1 MSNQH
6 RPWQPTLLIKATVV
20 LHVIV
25 LLIWLVIPEQ
35 WPSLLAIIIA
45 NHILITAIGL
55 WPRSH
60 ALGPNWTQLPTASRI
75 RNEIALTIDDGP
87 DPVVTPLVLDLLD
100 HYGIKVTFFC
110 IAEKAEHYPDLCRD
124 IIQRGHN
131 VENHSQQHRHYFSL
145 LGYKRIKNEIQKAQD
160 TLTKITGQPPLFF
173 RAPAGLRNPFL
184 DPVLTHLGLKL
195 ATWSVRG
202 FDTRITDAKQ
212 VENKLLAGLKAGAIL
227 LMHDGNAAR
236 TSQGTPIII
245 DVLPSLFNA
254 AKTHNLHFVTL
265 RQAQM

>member
-1 MSNQH
+1 MSDQH
-6 RPWQPTLLIKATVV
+6 NKWQPTLLIKATVV
-20 LHVIV
+20 LHIIV
-25 LLIWLVIPEQ
+25 LVTWLVMPEQ
-35 WPSLLAIIIA
+35 WLWLLTIIIA
-45 NHILITAIGL
+45 NHIVITAIGL

-60 ALGPNWTQLPTASRI
+60 ALGPNWTQLPISARM

-87 DPVVTPLVLDLLD
+87 DPIVTPQVLDLLD
-100 HYGIKVTFFC
+100 QYGIKATFFC
-110 IAEKAEHYPDLCRD
+110 IAEKAAQYPELCHD

-145 LGYKRIKNEIQKAQD
+145 LGYASIKHEIQKAQD
-160 TLTKITGQPPLFF
+160 TLTKITGQKPLFF

-184 DPVLTHLGLKL
+184 DPVLTRLELTL

-212 VENKLLAGLKAGAIL
+212 VETKLLAGLKAGAIL

-236 TSQGTPIII
+236 TSHGKPIII

-254 AKTHNLHFVTL
+254 AKAQDLHFVTL
-265 RQAQM
+265 RQAQR